1 MTPQDIMDKT
11 FEKAV
16 FGGYDMAAVDDFLN
30 QMRDEFAALQKE
42 NATLKAK
49 LKVLANKI
57 EEYRGSEE
65 AMRLALVSAQ
75 KVGSQMEA
83 EAKAKSERM
92 VAEAEAKAARL
103 TRDAKLEVANEEARL
118 VEAKRSSAQFLEAMR
133 MICTKQLDFYDHIDL
148 PGGKADDDTVREIQ
162 KNVAKAAS
170 ESASAGP
177 GVDLSREIDKISPK
191 DNDSDSPTRQFT
203 PVNARSFSFDDL
215 RYGGKEEGK

>member
-1 MTPQDIMDKT
+1 MRAA
-11 FEKAV
+11 FLC
-16 FGGYDMAAVDDFLN
+16 GGVPRRL
-30 QMRDEFAALQKE
+30 RGLGFAAAGLDQQNIHKQQRD
-42 NATLKAK
+42 AARHAD
-49 LKVLANKI
+49 VGKI
-57 EEYRGSEE
+57 EDG
-65 AMRLALVSAQ
+65 
-75 KVGSQMEA
+75 KVDEQQ
-83 EAKAKSERM
+83 
-92 VAEAEAKAARL
+92 V
-103 TRDAKLEVANEEARL
+103 D
-118 VEAKRSSAQFLEAMR
+118 
-133 MICTKQLDFYDHIDL
+133 IIDDL